1 MLKKLSLSLVALLVL
16 TACGGGGD
24 TAATEDN
31 AASAGVTTTE
41 AVGTDSGS
49 GIQTDVE
56 LSWEVS
62 GNSVSVFIK
71 DAQGNSCVD
80 SENPDCAGFYISW
93 EANFD
98 YLTKS
103 IDYADPIVIN
113 DLVAGDIIDFQLM
126 YQEVAGAAEVVEVKR
141 YPFAFNG

>member
-16 TACGGGGD
+16 TACGGAD
-24 TAATEDN
+24 SASTED
-31 AASAGVTTTE
+31 SVSTTTETTTE

-56 LSWEVS
+56 VSWEVS

-71 DAQGNSCVD
+71 DAAGNTCVE
-80 SENPDCAGFYISW
+80 SENPDCAGFYIGW

-98 YLTKS
+98 DLTKN
-103 IDYADPIVIN
+103 IEYGDPTIIN
-113 DLVAGDIIDFQLM
+113 DLNPGDIIDFQLM
-126 YQEVAGAAEVVEVKR
+126 YQEVAGASEIIEVKR
-141 YPFAFNG
+141 YPFVFNG